1 MTDAPSSAGR
11 VYEDFEV
18 GQVLKHPLGRT
29 VTTTDNTWFTLLTN
43 NPNPI
48 HFDHAFAA
56 KTEWKQPL
64 VNSALTIALVT
75 GLTVSDLSQN
85 AVNLGWDKVRL
96 PKPLFEGETVYAQSE
111 ILSKRESESR
121 PHQGI
126 VNFKTT
132 GFTESGKVVITF
144 ERTML
149 VYKRGHI
156 PPKPELPTVE
166 A

>member
-1 MTDAPSSAGR
+1 MSAPTSGR
-11 VYEDFEV
+11 VYEDFEI

-29 VTTTDNTWFTLLTN
+29 ITTTDNTWFTLLTN

-56 KTEWKQPL
+56 QTEWKQPL
-64 VNSALTIALVT
+64 VNSAFTIALVT

-111 ILSKRESESR
+111 VLAKRESESR

-126 VNFKTT
+126 VHFKTT
-132 GFTESGKVVITF
+132 GFTEAGKVIITF

-149 VYKRGHI
+149 VYKSGQV
-156 PPKPELPTVE
+156 PPKPELPE
-166 A
+166 IEG

>member
-1 MTDAPSSAGR
+1 MTQQAPTSGR
-11 VYEDFEV
+11 LFEDFEV

-48 HFDHAFAA
+48 HFDHAYAA
-56 KTEWKQPL
+56 KTEWKKPL

-111 ILSKRESESR
+111 IMSRRESESR

-126 VNFKTT
+126 VTFKTT
-132 GFTESGKVVITF
+132 GFTETGKIIITF
-144 ERTML
+144 DRTML
-149 VYKRGHI
+149 VYKRGHV
-156 PPKPELPTVE
+156 PPKPELPDVC